1 MKRVFLLTILFF
13 SCGGSEEIIETSITD
28 NSAIESIEEV
38 TTTTIPIGEVEVE
51 QINSFKD
58 ALFTIDEE
66 KSLAK
71 YLAPKVF
78 LNSNEEIVVG
88 VTNLISGTFEVS
100 IGECDSSDSCIQI
113 KNLRVSADL
122 RGLKSSNGIRDNAI
136 KSKWL
141 ESEKFPI
148 AIYTIDE
155 LILPNKNFDSKIE
168 ETVSGIL
175 RIRDIE
181 YLVPFSI
188 SAYMTNDTIFVYGV
202 TQVETLWF
210 GFDPPSKF
218 EAWDVLNPIGI
229 EVEIVASR

>member
-1 MKRVFLLTILFF
+1 MKRVLILTIFF
-13 SCGGSEEIIETSITD
+13 LSCSQSEEIIENNISENTV
-28 NSAIESIEEV
+28 IESIEE
-38 TTTTIPIGEVEVE
+38 TTTTTTPIEEVEIE
-51 QINSFKD
+51 QVSSCKD
-58 ALFTIDEE
+58 ALFTVNQE

-88 VTNLISGTFEVS
+88 VTNLISGTFELS

-113 KNLRVSADL
+113 KNLTVSADL
-122 RGLKSSNGIRDNAI
+122 RALKSSNRIRDNAI

-141 ESEKFPI
+141 ESEQFPI
-148 AIYTIDE
+148 ATYTIDE
-155 LILPNKNFDSKIE
+155 LILPNKNFDSKID
-168 ETVSGIL
+168 ETVLGTLS
-175 RIRDIE
+175 IRDIE

-188 SAYMTNDTIFVYGV
+188 SAYMDNDTIFVYGV

-229 EVEIVASR
+229 EVEIIASR